1 MYSAEFGQNGKNRGV
16 KSIWLASCVVLCA
29 ISAANAQIATGTPFA
44 DNMVLQRGVSVP
56 VWGTAAPG
64 EQVKVE
70 FAGQSKTVK
79 ADDAGLWRVALDP
92 MPASCENR
100 TMKVSGAD
108 GGEEIKNVLVGEVWF
123 ASGQSNMECPIWGA
137 NPRYRD
143 GKGGVM
149 VQMTH
154 RPLVRYAKNDRAWSA
169 EPEYGWKAEWR
180 DFSPESFKDC
190 FSRKALSAVAFYFAL
205 GLHDAL
211 GVPVGIVDS
220 SKGGSNIDAWTPP
233 SGYAGR
239 PGLAD
244 VAAYRPSAK
253 WDKTMAT
260 SVIDAGYQQPS
271 VLWNG
276 LVAAWA
282 PFAIKGLVWYQ
293 GEHNAVHGDA
303 ARYCEKMHALYD
315 GWAKE
320 FGNSGLRLYFAQLA
334 PFRINWFDLQMAQ
347 AKFAAEEENAA
358 MAATCDVGNL
368 RDVHPN
374 DKETVAQRLLLHA
387 LRRDYGLSGI
397 IDDSPVLKSW
407 RIEAGRFVLS
417 FEGAGAFYCYEA
429 NRSEPRGFEVAG
441 EDGKFVAASVRNK
454 MRNGSIRGAELLVGA
469 DGVPAPKR
477 LRYLGG
483 ANRVGSIYS
492 LDSGLPLAPF
502 EIGN

>member
-1 MYSAEFGQNGKNRGV
+1 MQGV
-16 KSIWLASCVVLCA
+16 RTVVAIVLAFVCGEG
-29 ISAANAQIATGTPFA
+29 NARVATGTPFA
-44 DNMVLQRGVSVP
+44 DNMVLQRGVAVP

-64 EQVKVE
+64 EPVKVE
-70 FAGQSKTVK
+70 FAGQSKTAK
-79 ADDAGLWRVALDP
+79 ADAAGLWRVSLDP
-92 MPASCENR
+92 MSASSENR
-100 TMKVSGAD
+100 TMKVFGAE

-211 GVPVGIVDS
+211 GVPIGIVDS

-233 SGYAGR
+233 SGYAGH
-239 PGLAD
+239 PCLSD

-253 WDKTMAT
+253 WEKTMAT

-282 PFAIKGLVWYQ
+282 PFAIKGLIWYQ

-320 FGNSGLRLYFAQLA
+320 FANPGLKLYFAQLA
-334 PFRINWFDLQMAQ
+334 PYKINWFDLQMAQ
-347 AKFAAEEENAA
+347 AKFAAEEENSA
-358 MAATCDVGNL
+358 MAATCDIGNL
-368 RDVHPN
+368 KDVHPN
-374 DKETVAQRLLLHA
+374 DKETVARRLLLHA
-387 LRRDYGLSGI
+387 LKRDYGFSDI
-397 IDDSPVLKSW
+397 IDDSAVLKSW
-407 RIEAGRFVLS
+407 RIEEGRFVCS
-417 FEGAGAFYCYEA
+417 FDGALAWYCY
-429 NRSEPRGFEVAG
+429 NPDKSGPRGFEIAG
-441 EDGKFVAASVRNK
+441 EDGKFVAAELMNRLAK
-454 MRNGSIRGAELLVGA
+454 NGTVQGKDLVVA
-469 DGVPAPKR
+469 AKDVPNPCR

-483 ANRVGSIYS
+483 AHRAGSIYS

-502 EIGN
+502 EIREVIP